1 MSREEVKE
9 TFAKYGI
16 YENAEIVVLGSS
28 NADDQLLWFLQNG
41 KLTSFE
47 GPDAYILVEDKVLI
61 IEHFSID
68 GYEAYPNGGSKLQ
81 EKEILT
87 GRAAEK
93 KLKEKSCGYYTQN
106 LGIINS
112 YKDFLANSKARFDKH
127 YRHIE
132 DYKQKLIE
140 TGVAD
145 ATSEITVCF
154 LMDESSPL
162 GTLTHD
168 GIHTRPVCLGYSKE
182 FLAFFE
188 QRKNVDWIISAV
200 VSPTGEYTPYFFSQ
214 KDVVEL
220 EQRCFDYGSYQFLS
234 SDTRQTHFPL
244 FRLTIP
250 RDEKT

>member
-16 YENAEIVVLGSS
+16 YDNAEIVVLGSS
-28 NADDQLLWFLQNG
+28 NVDEKLIWFLQNG

-47 GPDAYILVEDKVLI
+47 GPDAYVRVGNEVLI

-68 GYEAYPNGGSKLQ
+68 GYATHRHGSSKLR
-81 EKEILT
+81 ENEVLAK
-87 GRAAEK
+87 RAAEE
-93 KLKEKSCGYYTQN
+93 KLNGKPYGSYTQN
-106 LGIINS
+106 LGLINS
-112 YKDFLANSKARFDKH
+112 YKDFLTNSKARFDKH

-132 DYKQKLIE
+132 DYKQKLIK

-145 ATSEITVCF
+145 ATSEFTVCF

-168 GIHTRPVCLGYSKE
+168 GMHTRPVCLGYSKE

-188 QRKNVDWIISAV
+188 QRTNVDWIISAV

-214 KDVVEL
+214 EDVVEL

-234 SDTRQTHFPL
+234 SDARQTYFQS
-244 FRLTIP
+244 TIP
-250 RDEKT
+250 QDEKM

>member
-28 NADDQLLWFLQNG
+28 NVDEKLIWFLQNG

-47 GPDAYILVEDKVLI
+47 GPDAYVRVGNEVLI

-68 GYEAYPNGGSKLQ
+68 GYATHRHGSSKLR
-81 EKEILT
+81 ENEVLAK
-87 GRAAEK
+87 RAAEE
-93 KLKEKSCGYYTQN
+93 KLNGKPYGSYTQN
-106 LGIINS
+106 LGLINS

-140 TGVAD
+140 EGVAD
-145 ATSEITVCF
+145 ATSEFTVCF

-168 GIHTRPVCLGYSKE
+168 GMHTRPVCLGYSKE

-214 KDVVEL
+214 EDVVEL

-234 SDTRQTHFPL
+234 SDARQMD
-244 FRLTIP
+244 FRLTAP
-250 RDEKT
+250 QDEDS